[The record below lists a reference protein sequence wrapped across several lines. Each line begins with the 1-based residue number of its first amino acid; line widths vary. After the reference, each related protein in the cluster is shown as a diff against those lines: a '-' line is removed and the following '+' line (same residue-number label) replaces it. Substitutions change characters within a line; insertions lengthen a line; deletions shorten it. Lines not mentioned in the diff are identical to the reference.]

1 MNELIFSVEESVDGG
16 YEARALGVSIY
27 TEVENLEDL
36 KKEIR
41 DAVQCYFETE
51 EMPRVIWL
59 HFIKE
64 EVINIWESPGTLA
77 GIKSF
82 ANS

>member
-51 EMPRVIWL
+51 EMPRVI
-59 HFIKE
+59 
-64 EVINIWESPGTLA
+64 
-77 GIKSF
+77 
-82 ANS
+82 